1 MIRVVALLMVLF
13 ISTPVAFA
21 ADLPEFG
28 QTEREILTLYNQ
40 TAKEFNLPEVDPT
53 VYCQK
58 YDRERTLYRT
68 YRLNPFMD
76 ILFMYNHDGGK
87 PVRVRVWA
95 DDRPDSQT
103 QKTYARTFMSLV
115 QAFTPDLGEAERE
128 SLINSLGILRPD
140 YSALGRIQARA
151 GDIYFVFGANAG
163 KILIGVSPM
172 PKQ

>member
-76 ILFMYNHDGGK
+76 ILFMYGFESGPTID
-87 PVRVRVWA
+87 
-95 DDRPDSQT
+95 QT
-103 QKTYARTFMSLV
+103 PKR
-115 QAFTPDLGEAERE
+115 
-128 SLINSLGILRPD
+128 
-140 YSALGRIQARA
+140 
-151 GDIYFVFGANAG
+151 
-163 KILIGVSPM
+163 KKPM
-172 PKQ
+172 PEPS